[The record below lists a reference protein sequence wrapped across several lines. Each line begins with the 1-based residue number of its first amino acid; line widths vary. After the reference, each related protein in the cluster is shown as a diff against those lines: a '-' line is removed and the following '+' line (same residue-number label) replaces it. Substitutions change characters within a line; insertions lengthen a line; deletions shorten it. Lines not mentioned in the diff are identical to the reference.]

1 MKSLITYAIFLL
13 LSQVC
18 FAQRL
23 SKKGDALVQCIQ
35 KESKPNNNGDV
46 TITKTCTYKNYR
58 SVNIGAPDYKGR
70 SFWSSGLYEKQNNR
84 FVRIKNAEFF
94 NQNRVALLAILNK
107 KFQEAFKKDKSQAT
121 DADTKQCFDFMDN
134 LRWYEWDDIS
144 ISFDGDSV
152 VFDISYGLGDACYSQ
167 DNGSVSFTFAYL
179 KPYLK

>member
-94 NQNRVALLAILNK
+94 NQNRVAL
-107 KFQEAFKKDKSQAT
+107 
-121 DADTKQCFDFMDN
+121 
-134 LRWYEWDDIS
+134 
-144 ISFDGDSV
+144 
-152 VFDISYGLGDACYSQ
+152 
-167 DNGSVSFTFAYL
+167 
-179 KPYLK
+179 